1 MSATQLL
8 QQKLLDLSI
17 GSLVAQLEDAR
28 RSDSSIV
35 PALKRNLQKLIDARR
50 ENAAATLRA

>member
-28 RSDSSIV
+28 RSDSSVV
-35 PALKRNLQKLIDARR
+35 PALKWNLQKLMDARR